1 MKITPIEIRQ
11 KTFEKK
17 AFGGYDKDEVTA
29 FLQALSQEWEKL
41 NNDLRELKLKLEM
54 AEKEVGQLRQVESS
68 LFKTLKTA
76 EDTGSHIIEQAKK
89 DAELKVKEAQ
99 LKADEI
105 LNDARS
111 QSKNLVQ
118 KADSKAKS
126 MLQQT
131 LSEMKKMKGECSM
144 LEDYK
149 ENLLSELK
157 NISYSILD
165 RVNRSESKSILD
177 TFDSKIKE
185 TEAELEKQTENFEQ
199 IADKYK
205 DDIPQNDNP
214 KTDTNNNLASFFD
227 SII

>member
-41 NNDLRELKLKLEM
+41 NNDLREFKLKLEM

-105 LNDARS
+105 LNDARM

-118 KADSKAKS
+118 KADVKAKS

-177 TFDSKIKE
+177 TFDTKIKE
-185 TEAELEKQTENFEQ
+185 TEAELEKQTEDFEQ
-199 IADKYK
+199 IAEKYK
-205 DDIPQNDNP
+205 DDIPQADTP
-214 KTDTNNNLASFFD
+214 KTDTNNLASFFD

>member
-29 FLQALSQEWEKL
+29 FLQALSQEWEKT
-41 NNDLRELKLKLEM
+41 NNELRELKIKLEI
-54 AEKEVGQLRQVESS
+54 ADKEVSQLRQVETS

-76 EDTGSHIIEQAKK
+76 EDTGSHIVEQAKK

-105 LNDARS
+105 LADARN
-111 QSKNLVQ
+111 QARNLVQ
-118 KADSKAKS
+118 KADIKAKTI
-126 MLQQT
+126 LQQA
-131 LSEMKKMKGECSM
+131 LNELKKIKNEGVS
-144 LEDYK
+144 LDDYK

-157 NISYSILD
+157 NFAQTILD
-165 RVNRSESKSILD
+165 KVSRSEHRNFLENLEG
-177 TFDSKIKE
+177 KINE
-185 TEAELEKQTENFEQ
+185 TSNEMDKQTEEFEKVFERYQ
-199 IADKYK
+199 EQQQTDKETPEK
-205 DDIPQNDNP
+205 E
-214 KTDTNNNLASFFD
+214 NNNLASFFD